1 MKVLICGVGSIG
13 SSLIH
18 YLSLYYEIVAIDTDA
33 AALERISSAY
43 DVQTICGSA
52 SDPSILEQAGLSQN
66 SYVLGVTQ
74 WDEVNLVACHL
85 SHLFSGVTTMA
96 RLENRAYFQQRF
108 SAPLSKYFELDADF
122 SSHRVST
129 SCILTGLDYPYCFD
143 ALPIFNESAM
153 VLGIQMMPFHPWVGK
168 SVADIQGSS
177 GVRLIR
183 IITHHNQWIPKA
195 CDVIGPYDALYGI
208 VDLADVP
215 SLHDLHDC
223 SDRKKTILCLGSSPI
238 LFSFLPHAMD
248 KGLHITLL
256 SDNED
261 DLFSASQQC
270 PGIQLIQGP
279 YNDPKLLKTALKDQ
293 DTVISMGPSDEHNI
307 LAAVIAH
314 SYGVKHTMACIENLH
329 YLSPLCVRGV
339 NQMIHSGPR
348 IVMDIL
354 KKITQQNNAW
364 VYPLQG
370 MATGMVIQAYVQP
383 ESKMA
388 GTLCQ
393 DWQEDRWRIVALYR
407 NNVLIWNPETIDAGD
422 HILATA
428 LPEGYEVFQQA
439 LVTPSLK
446 NKLSSKF
453 SDSNEFIF
461 KKR

>member
-33 AALERISSAY
+33 GALERISSVY

-85 SHLFSGVTTMA
+85 SHLFGAVTTVA
-96 RLENRAYFQQRF
+96 RLENRAYFQDTF
-108 SAPLSKYFELDADF
+108 SAPLSKYFELNDSF
-122 SSHRVST
+122 SSHQIST
-129 SCILTGLDYPYCFD
+129 SCILAALDYPYCFD
-143 ALPIFNESAM
+143 VLPVFNRAAM
-153 VLGIQMMPFHPWVGK
+153 LLGIQMTPFHPWVGK
-168 SVADIQGSS
+168 TVADIQESS

-183 IITHHNQWIPKA
+183 IMTHDNQWLPTA
-195 CDVIGPYDALYGI
+195 CDVIGPHHALYGM
-208 VDLADVP
+208 VAVADAP
-215 SLHDLHDC
+215 LLHNLHDY
-223 SDRKKTILCLGSSPI
+223 SDRKKAILCLGSSPT
-238 LFSFLPHAMD
+238 LFSFLPYAMNR
-248 KGLHITLL
+248 GLNITLL

-261 DLFSASQQC
+261 DLFLASQQC

-279 YNDPKLLKTALKDQ
+279 YNDPKLLKNALKDQ
-293 DTVISMGPSDEHNI
+293 DTVISMGSSDEHNI
-307 LAAVIAH
+307 LAAVMAH
-314 SYGVKHTMACIENLH
+314 SYGIKHTMACIQNLH

-348 IVMDIL
+348 IVMDVL
-354 KKITQQNNAW
+354 KKITQQEDAW

-370 MATGMVIQAYVQP
+370 MATGMVIQAYVRP

-388 GTLCQ
+388 GTMCQ

-407 NNVLIWNPETIDAGD
+407 NNALIWNPETIDAGD

-428 LPEGYEVFQQA
+428 LPEGYDIFQQSMVA
-439 LVTPSLK
+439 PSLK
-446 NKLSSKF
+446 TKAACP
-453 SDSNEFIF
+453 
-461 KKR
+461 RPHGG